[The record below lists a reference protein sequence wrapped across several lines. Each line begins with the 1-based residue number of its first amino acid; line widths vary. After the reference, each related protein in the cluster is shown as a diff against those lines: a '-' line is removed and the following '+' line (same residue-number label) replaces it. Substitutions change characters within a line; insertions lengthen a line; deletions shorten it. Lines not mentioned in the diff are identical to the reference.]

1 MKKSY
6 IIAAASVFAAGTL
19 ATAAHAQST
28 NKCYGINACKG
39 AERLQQLQDLMQGQ
53 ERLQGS
59 GHGRHRHVARV
70 HRSGRQPDEL
80 TDAPTATNRR
90 SGEGAPRLP
99 VCGALSFCFRA
110 TAIVRNGSSRIDH
123 AILNLV

>member
-19 ATAAHAQST
+19 ATAGSRAVDQQVLRHQ
-28 NKCYGINACKG
+28 CLQG
-39 AERLQQLQDLMQGQ
+39 AERLQQLQDLVQGQ

-80 TDAPTATNRR
+80 TGAPTA
-90 SGEGAPRLP
+90 
-99 VCGALSFCFRA
+99 
-110 TAIVRNGSSRIDH
+110 ISSSER
-123 AILNLV
+123 